1 MKIKKNVEAPISI
14 RGRKYTEL
22 WAAVIEMPI
31 DSWIEVDFEKPIES
45 RHKAAIYN
53 TPGNRVDFKLRVI
66 ETNKES
72 KIAIG
77 KLSIE

>member
-45 RHKAAIYN
+45 RQ
-53 TPGNRVDFKLRVI
+53 KLPFIIRQ
-66 ETNKES
+66 E
-72 KIAIG
+72 IG
-77 KLSIE
+77 LISNCV